1 MRLLPLALI
10 FFLTAGVLSAQEPSL
25 PKPETQDPA
34 PPPSPAPNALVTPT
48 PTPPQLIPV
57 APLPPD
63 NSSPAPPLPNTP
75 TIPQLDEVFKQT
87 PVNTAAAN
95 ARSHLAWR
103 DLKNKMRADPEVK
116 RALATA
122 EAART
127 DLEKRK
133 LLERYYEIYFGKMIA
148 AAEAPEVK
156 GYINDRKN
164 EVISGLRQSRV
175 RPTPTPQPSAARK

>member
-1 MRLLPLALI
+1 M
-10 FFLTAGVLSAQEPSL
+10 

-34 PPPSPAPNALVTPT
+34 PPASPAPNALAT

-57 APLPPD
+57 PPLPPD

-103 DLKNKMRADPEVK
+103 DLKNKIRADPEVK
-116 RALATA
+116 RALAAT
-122 EAART
+122 EAAAT

-133 LLERYYEIYFGKMIA
+133 LLERYYEIFFGKMIA
-148 AAEAPEVK
+148 AAETPEVK

-164 EVISGLRQSRV
+164 EAIGGLRQARV
-175 RPTPTPQPSAARK
+175 RPTPTAQPTAARK

>member
-1 MRLLPLALI
+1 
-10 FFLTAGVLSAQEPSL
+10 L

-34 PPPSPAPNALVTPT
+34 PPPSPEPSEVATPA
-48 PTPPQLIPV
+48 PPQLIPV
-57 APLPPD
+57 PPLPPD

-87 PVNTAAAN
+87 PVNIAAAN
-95 ARSHLAWR
+95 ARAHLAWR
-103 DLKNKMRADPEVK
+103 DLKNRFRGDPAVR

-133 LLERYYEIYFGKMIA
+133 LLERYYELYFGKMIA

-156 GYINDRKN
+156 GFLNDRKN
-164 EVISGLRQSRV
+164 EAIAGLRQSKV
-175 RPTPTPQPSAARK
+175 RPTPTPSPTPTPRSSATPSPKPTAAPGATPTPAPSH